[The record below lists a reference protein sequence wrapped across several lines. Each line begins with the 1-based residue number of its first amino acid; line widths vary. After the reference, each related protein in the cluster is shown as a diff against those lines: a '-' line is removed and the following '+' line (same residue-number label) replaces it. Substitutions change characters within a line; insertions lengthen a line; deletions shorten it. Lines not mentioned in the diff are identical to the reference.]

1 MNAHAPQRYTPIA
14 ITLHWLLAL
23 VMLGMVAL
31 GFYMHDLHLSPLK
44 LRLVN
49 WHKWTG
55 VTVFLLALLRLAW
68 RAGHA
73 SLPLPA
79 AMSPLL
85 RLAAGGLHLALYALM
100 FLIPLSGWIMSSAKG
115 FQTVWFGVLPLPNLV
130 AKDVALG
137 ERLLQLHLTLN
148 LLLLLLVAG
157 HAGAALKH
165 HLIDRDDIL
174 VRMLP
179 RFGRRP

>member
-14 ITLHWLLAL
+14 ISLHWLLM
-23 VMLGMVAL
+23 VVILGMVAL
-31 GFYMHDLHLSPLK
+31 GFTMHNLHLSPLK

-55 VTVFLLALLRLAW
+55 VTVFLLVLLRLAW

-73 SLPLPA
+73 PPPLPV
-79 AMSPLL
+79 AMSALL
-85 RLAAGGLHLALYALM
+85 RRAAGGLHLALYALM
-100 FLIPLSGWIMSSAKG
+100 FLIPLSGWVMSSAKG

-130 AKDVALG
+130 DKDAALG